1 MPDDHKPDDKAADK
15 DKPPAGQKL
24 PARRWMPGL
33 VFAVCVLALI
43 GVSVFV
49 LSFDRGYA
57 RRENPQTDNAYV
69 GGDVTAISA
78 RVQGY
83 VTRLPVADNQAV
95 HAGDL
100 IAQVEDDDYVAERDR
115 AQAGVRSAE
124 AQVASIDAQQ
134 RQLALQI
141 SVSQA
146 GELGS
151 KAAVVR
157 TAPELARQRLLIHT
171 DVGQSRALD
180 KAEADQKDALAS
192 IAASHAQY
200 QARRRQT
207 EVLAAQRQA
216 AEAAVAA
223 RRADLALAQ
232 LNLDWTRIVAPVD
245 GVLGARQIRVGDL
258 LTAGSQVVGV
268 TPLDTVWVDANY
280 TERQVTDI
288 HLGQRATVKLD
299 TFPDETLDGQV
310 TGISPITGGR
320 LSAIPADNTT
330 GNFTKVVQRVPVRIT
345 IVWGNNRL
353 RGLVRP
359 GMSAVA
365 TVLTRDGR

>member
-1 MPDDHKPDDKAADK
+1 
-15 DKPPAGQKL
+15 
-24 PARRWMPGL
+24 MPGL
-33 VFAVCVLALI
+33 VFAICVSAI
-43 GVSVFV
+43 VAVSVFL

-57 RRENPQTDNAYV
+57 RREDPQTDNAYV
-69 GGDVTAISA
+69 GGDVTAIGA

-83 VTRLPVADNQAV
+83 VTRLPVADYQAV
-95 HAGDL
+95 RAGDL
-100 IAQVEDDDYVAERDR
+100 IAQVEDDDYVAERDQAR
-115 AQAGVRSAE
+115 AGVRAAE

-141 SVSQA
+141 AVSQA

-192 IAASHAQY
+192 IASSHAQY
-200 QARRRQT
+200 EARSRQT
-207 EVLAAQRQA
+207 EVLAAQRRA
-216 AEAAVAA
+216 AEATVAA
-223 RRADLALAQ
+223 RRADLVLAE
-232 LNLDWTRIVAPVD
+232 LNLGWTRIVAPAD
-245 GVLGARQIRVGDL
+245 GVLGARQVRVGDL
-258 LTAGSQVVGV
+258 LNVGSEVTGV
-268 TPLDTVWVDANY
+268 TPLDTVWVDANF

-288 HLGQRATVKLD
+288 HPGQHATIRLD
-299 TFPDETLDGQV
+299 TFPDQPLDGRV
-310 TGISPITGGR
+310 TGLSPITGGR

-345 IVWGNNRL
+345 IVWGDGNKL

-365 TVLTRDGR
+365 TVLTGDGR